1 MTGTPATPESSRFLE
16 RVLLFTFA
24 VHAMAMVTMAVLL
37 LPGLP
42 GGGGSSDVSRIT
54 YIAAHPWLWRLG
66 WFPWQLTALSDVL
79 LGAALVRTKWIPRIP
94 AAVTLIVTVIAV
106 VPDQAGQ
113 LLWCTRGVALAVDA
127 VRTGELARY
136 LSFEASI
143 FQLTAAWGATF
154 YTLAAL
160 GWTWCFVA
168 AGTWNRLLS
177 WLSAAAWSIFAF
189 VSIGPLLPADL
200 RPAPALIAAGNAIGF
215 ILLQI
220 WFAAVL
226 ERVLRRSRRDEVHGR
241 YAHWRSTRGGIIGC
255 VLNVIANSR
264 LVRFCC
270 EFLPAVGF
278 SSDIRNVIYIN
289 YLVEAQR
296 LEPFVPKG
304 LELQRL
310 GDRYALFTFLTYRH
324 GHFGP
329 SFFGPLR
336 RLLPSPI
343 QTNWRIHV
351 SDPQTKQQGIY
362 FVTNAIDSTLH
373 AMPARLIAEGMPMHI
388 LRKAELHANN
398 DGTYQILLD
407 PGEGSAPEA
416 RATLRTAA
424 AHPLPP
430 PWKECFKSYRNFL
443 AYCVPQDR
451 AMSSQ
456 PWHGWVTRQEI
467 NLGIPLDMCEPL
479 EGEVVSRTAEAIVGS
494 AAPLCFRVSNV
505 AFRFS
510 REERDR
516 RSSPGLPGRPS

>member
-1 MTGTPATPESSRFLE
+1 MDQNLNGNLAAPESSRFLE
-16 RVLLFTFA
+16 RSLLFTFA
-24 VHAMAMVTMAVLL
+24 VHAVAMVSMAILL
-37 LPGLP
+37 LPGMP
-42 GGGGSSDVSRIT
+42 GGGSSSDVSRIT

-66 WFPWQLTALSDVL
+66 WFPWQVTALSDVL
-79 LGAALVRTKWIPRIP
+79 LGVALLRTKWIPKAP
-94 AAVTLIVTVIAV
+94 AAVTLIVTMMAV
-106 VPDQAGQ
+106 LPDQAGQ
-113 LLWCTRGVALAVDA
+113 LLWCTKGVALAADA
-127 VRTGELARY
+127 VRTGDPTRY
-136 LSFEASI
+136 LSFEVTV

-154 YTLAAL
+154 YTLAAI

-177 WLSAAAWSIFAF
+177 WLSAATWSIFAF
-189 VSIGPLLPADL
+189 VSAGPILPADL
-200 RPAPALIAAGNAIGF
+200 RPAPALIAAGNALGF
-215 ILLQI
+215 VLLQI

-226 ERVLRRSRRDEVHGR
+226 EHVLRRSRRDEGHGR
-241 YAHWRSTRGGIIGC
+241 YALWCSPRGGLIGG
-255 VLNVIANSR
+255 LLGMIANSR
-264 LVRFCC
+264 LGRFCC

-278 SSDIRNVIYIN
+278 SSDISNVIYIN
-289 YLVEAQR
+289 YLVEVQR
-296 LEPFVPKG
+296 LEPLVPEG

-310 GDRYALFTFLTYRH
+310 DERYALFTFLTYRH

-329 SFFGPLR
+329 SLFGPLR

-373 AMPARLIAEGMPMHI
+373 ALPARLMAEGMPMHV
-388 LRKAELHANN
+388 LKKAELHAND
-398 DGTYQILLD
+398 DGKYLMFLD

-416 RATLRTAA
+416 RATLRAGA
-424 AHPLPP
+424 VQPLPA
-430 PWKECFKSYRNFL
+430 PWDKCFKSYRDFL

-479 EGEVVSRTAEAIVGS
+479 EGEVISRTAQAIVGD
-494 AAPLCFRVSNV
+494 AAPLSFRVSNV

-516 RSSPGLPGRPS
+516 RECEKN